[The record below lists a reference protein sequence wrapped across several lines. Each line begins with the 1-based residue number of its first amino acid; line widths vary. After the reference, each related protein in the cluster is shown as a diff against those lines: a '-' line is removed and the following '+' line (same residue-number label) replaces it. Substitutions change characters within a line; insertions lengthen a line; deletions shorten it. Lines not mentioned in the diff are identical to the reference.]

1 MSRDRLPRKAVIAIS
16 SFTGAIYP
24 GGHKTGLFFTEA
36 LHPFEVLTE
45 AGFEV
50 ELASETGTCGL
61 DEVSL
66 TEPFLSGSDKAA
78 FENPKHPFNVKLNSQ
93 LRKASDLR
101 KEEFGLFFASAG
113 HAALYDYPTATG
125 LQTIAANIWDRGGVV
140 ATVCHGPAILPG
152 TIDSKTG
159 KSIIAGKTVTGF
171 TIEGELIFRILD
183 KLRADN
189 VVPVVEAVTKVG
201 AFYSSSMSAFDDY
214 SITSGRIV
222 TGTNPESA
230 RSTAERA
237 VKLFDTLQRL

>member
-1 MSRDRLPRKAVIAIS
+1 MSKNRLPRKAVIAIS

-50 ELASETGTCGL
+50 ELASETGTFGL

-66 TEPFLSGSDKAA
+66 TEPFLSGSDKAVH
-78 FENPKHPFNVKLNSQ
+78 ENPKHPFNVKLSSQ
-93 LRKASDLR
+93 LRKATDLK

-113 HAALYDYPTATG
+113 HSALYDYPTATG
-125 LQTIAANIWDRGGVV
+125 LQTIAANIWDRGGIVS
-140 ATVCHGPAILPG
+140 AVCHGPAIMPG
-152 TIDSKTG
+152 VIDSKTG
-159 KSIIAGKTVTGF
+159 KSIIAGRTVTGF

-189 VVPVVEAVTKVG
+189 VLPVVEAVTRAG
-201 AFYSSSMSAFDDY
+201 AFYSSPMSAFDDY

-230 RSTAERA
+230 RSTAERT